1 MSELSLKVHATSTCG
16 NKVLFV
22 TLKLVNNFQL
32 SHEIVKEKLQKNVL
46 MGGKLS
52 VATYSLKK
60 SLDWPLKI
68 LFVIIYSKLQSK
80 SCD

>member
-1 MSELSLKVHATSTCG
+1 MHATSTCG
-16 NKVLFV
+16 NEVLFV